1 MPRGILCSENRII
14 RRASGFRRYE
24 LCLFSDTAGTRG
36 DIIYFREQ
44 TVSAVAIV

>member
-1 MPRGILCSENRII
+1 MPRGILCLESRII

-24 LCLFSDTAGTRG
+24 LDTAGTGG

-44 TVSAVAIV
+44 TVSAVAIL